1 MLKIKFLSVLAGLSA
16 VLACQSVAAT
26 EYIYRELMA
35 NTLPSAQCETGDKA
49 AASATKDYTLAR
61 YSKKFC
67 HSQGYGWH
75 VNTIK
80 DTGKTACT
88 PCAGGQQG
96 NKTCHQEDVVVVC
109 QRIKPGTVGM
119 LPGKG

>member
-1 MLKIKFLSVLAGLSA
+1 MVKIKILSALAGLSA
-16 VLACQSVAAT
+16 VLVCQPAAAT
-26 EYIYRELMA
+26 EYVYRELMA
-35 NTLPSAQCETGDKA
+35 NTLPSAQCESPGNA

-75 VNTIK
+75 VSSLK
-80 DTGKTACT
+80 DAGKTACT
-88 PCAGGQQG
+88 PCAGGQAGSQ
-96 NKTCHQEDVVVVC
+96 TCHQEDVVVVC
-109 QRIKPGTVGM
+109 QRIKPGSVGM

>member
-1 MLKIKFLSVLAGLSA
+1 MNIQILSVVAGLSVA
-16 VLACQSVAAT
+16 LVCPPVAAT
-26 EYIYRELMA
+26 EYVYRELMA
-35 NTLPSAQCETGDKA
+35 NTLPASQCDSGDKA
-49 AASATKDYTLAR
+49 VANATKKYTLAR

-88 PCAGGQQG
+88 PCAGGQSGSQ
-96 NKTCHQEDVVVVC
+96 TCHQEDVVVVC
-109 QRIKPGTVGM
+109 QRIKPGTVGL